1 MPALSLSS
9 LIVDL
14 VASMETT
21 VISLREHHLSGQAV
35 HHLLREAS
43 AGQYLDAPRATLC
56 VTPRATPC
64 ATPGAAPHLTGAR
77 RLRQEGPEQASGDQ
91 CGVAVDQPVA
101 DRA

>member
-1 MPALSLSS
+1 MPASSLSS

-35 HHLLREAS
+35 HRLLREAS
-43 AGQYLDAPRATLC
+43 GGQYPDA
-56 VTPRATPC
+56 PC
-64 ATPGAAPHLTGAR
+64 ATPRLTGAR